1 MSSMTER
8 FWAKVDKDGPVIIQS
23 LGPCW
28 MFTGAITRSGYG
40 NFTVRKGLWA
50 PAHRVSYEFIHGPI
64 PPSTTERLTLDHLCR
79 NRGCVNPSHLELVTN
94 KENILRG
101 ASPWAQRARMT
112 HCTHGHEFTAENT
125 RIRPNGTRACRTC
138 AREMNRGN
146 VNAAYWRDYRA
157 RRTAEGRPVGRAS

>member
-28 MFTGAITRSGYG
+28 M
-40 NFTVRKGLWA
+40 
-50 PAHRVSYEFIHGPI
+50 
-64 PPSTTERLTLDHLCR
+64 
-79 NRGCVNPSHLELVTN
+79 
-94 KENILRG
+94 
-101 ASPWAQRARMT
+101 
-112 HCTHGHEFTAENT
+112 T